1 MHLLFFKLSPL
12 GDTVLFLPIV
22 QALRRDFPAWR
33 ITAFVSPESVPLF
46 AGTLAA
52 SDLVPVRRAEL
63 QRSGRRPWELVRW
76 WRLVRRLRADAVFLS
91 FDQTSVARLL
101 AATSGARVR
110 VGTDAP
116 PTRFKGGVT
125 HRVALEPGQNF
136 AAWEAE
142 MAATMLRALGQPW
155 QPDPGP
161 PSLPGL
167 PANPPGARPRIVVHF
182 GSSRDYQRW
191 PAERCTE
198 LAARLAARA
207 EVVWVDRPDI
217 AAPPPAGVPR
227 FPAAGLDAF
236 IGLLR
241 TADLFVG
248 FHSGAMHLAAALGR
262 PTLVLAG
269 PSLPCWDPPWHRGRV
284 RILRAPGVA
293 CLPCDGM
300 PVSPNRCTN
309 LTAPMACLRHWTVDT
324 VERECLA
331 WLDRHPRAAPG
342 ELPSPA

>member
-22 QALRRDFPAWR
+22 QALRRDFPGWR

-46 AGTLAA
+46 AGTLTPA
-52 SDLVPVRRAEL
+52 DLVPLRRAEL

-76 WRLVRRLRADAVFLS
+76 WRHVRRLRADGVFLS

-101 AATSGARVR
+101 AATSGARER
-110 VGTDAP
+110 VSTDTP

-125 HRVALEPGQNF
+125 HRVPLQPGQNF

-142 MAATMLRALGQPW
+142 MAATLLRALGQPW

-161 PSLPGL
+161 PSLPFSPAL
-167 PANPPGARPRIVVHF
+167 PPTARPRIVRHF

-198 LAARLAARA
+198 LAARLARHADLI
-207 EVVWVDRPDI
+207 WVDRPDI
-217 AAPPPAGVPR
+217 AAPPPAGVQR
-227 FPAAGLDAF
+227 FPAGALGDF
-236 IGLLR
+236 VGLLR
-241 TADLFVG
+241 SADLFVG
-248 FHSGAMHLAAALGR
+248 FHSGALHLAAALGR
-262 PTLVLAG
+262 PSLVLAG
-269 PSLPCWDPPWHRGRV
+269 PSLPCWDPPWHRERV

-309 LTAPMACLRHWTVDT
+309 AAAPMACLRHWDVDT
-324 VERECLA
+324 VERECFA
-331 WLDRHPRAAPG
+331 WLARHPRVAVGGTGTAV
-342 ELPSPA
+342 